1 MVEFKR
7 VVNHMVQACRFQHKG
22 QAALLGNLLG
32 CQKAWGSWAD
42 LALHQSQMLHLVTNQ
57 FVSPMNH

>member
-22 QAALLGNLLG
+22 QVALLSDLVDG
-32 CQKAWGSWAD
+32 QKASDSWA
-42 LALHQSQMLHLVTNQ
+42 
-57 FVSPMNH
+57 

>member
-22 QAALLGNLLG
+22 KVELLGNLLN
-32 CQKAWGSWAD
+32 CQKAWGSWAE
-42 LALHQSQMLHLVTNQ
+42 LA
-57 FVSPMNH
+57 